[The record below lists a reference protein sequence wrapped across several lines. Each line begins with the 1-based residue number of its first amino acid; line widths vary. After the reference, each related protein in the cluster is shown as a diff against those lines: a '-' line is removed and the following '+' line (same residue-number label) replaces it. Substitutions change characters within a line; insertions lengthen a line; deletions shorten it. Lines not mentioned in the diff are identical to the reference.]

1 MAEFDIEKFP
11 TSPTAKR
18 MLSRVSPVY
27 TSSYIAKWLYEV
39 MGRELDE
46 ARTLFIELIKQRFP
60 DTATWGIAYLEHKY
74 SITPDDS
81 LTLLERRARLQRR
94 QRKRHPLS
102 PWQFERIISDCF
114 GFRVDVDE
122 TVEHGVLHIR
132 TEVNANIGDPKPLY
146 QEIVRIKPAHLVVCV
161 DSAAQAVDNLYYASA
176 PTIHTTYEIRP
187 AEITDAT
194 AEARRYI
201 GAAVSTHTAYEVYP
215 DIARDA
221 ATDARRYIGA
231 AVFTHTAYEVYPDI
245 VQDAVADSRLYAGG
259 VGSIY
264 KSIEVTQ
271 T

>member
-11 TSPTAKR
+11 TSPTAKQ

-46 ARTLFIELIKQRFP
+46 ARTLFIELIEQRFP

-81 LTLLERRARLQRR
+81 LTLLERRARLKRR
-94 QRKRHPLS
+94 QRKRQPLS

-146 QEIVRIKPAHLVVCV
+146 QEIVRIKPSHLVVCV
-161 DSAAQAVDNLYYASA
+161 DSTAQAVDTLYYAAA

-194 AEARRYI
+194 AEARQYI
-201 GAAVSTHTAYEVYP
+201 GAAVSAHTTYEIYP
-215 DIARDA
+215 
-221 ATDARRYIGA
+221 G
-231 AVFTHTAYEVYPDI
+231 I
-245 VQDAVADSRLYAGG
+245 VQDAAIGSTLHVGG
-259 VGSIY
+259 IGSIY
-264 KSIEVTQ
+264 KSIEVSQ